1 MIMIANKKYPNGKYL
16 FLFFVCFFVIVY
28 YSVELVDIFLS
39 AKANQTLEGTI
50 INRYHLKGSDALTF
64 TYQVNGVTKKQTN
77 RVFVAM
83 SHFDEGLRVHIIQGK
98 LKAYIRELLPSL
110 IANKVLIILFFI
122 LGGVGTIFGLKSN
135 KTHIG
140 K

>member
-1 MIMIANKKYPNGKYL
+1 MIMIANKKYSNGKYL

-28 YSVELVDIFLS
+28 YSIELVDILLS
-39 AKANQTLEGTI
+39 AKTNQTLEGTI

-64 TYQVNGVTKKQTN
+64 TYQVNGVIHKQTN

-83 SHFDEGLRVHIIQGK
+83 FHFDEGLKVHIIQGK

-110 IANKVLIILFFI
+110 IAKNVVIILFLF
-122 LGGVGTIFGLKSN
+122 LEV
-135 KTHIG
+135 
-140 K
+140 